1 MKEKQILVIMK
12 EPGKSAEVEPLF
24 ENTLEAF
31 QAAVGGYIEAVAVS
45 QDLCII
51 CNETGRIDGL
61 PYNCN
66 VLVFDFYGPIL
77 AVGTRGCEFGEFA
90 SIRAPHFP
98 TVLKLMSGGGS
109 E

>member
-1 MKEKQILVIMK
+1 MKEKQILVIRK

-31 QAAVGGYIEAVAVS
+31 QAAVGGYIEAVPVT
-45 QDLCII
+45 QNLCIL

-61 PYNCN
+61 PYNCK
-66 VLVFDFYGPIL
+66 VMGFDFYGPIL
-77 AVGTRGCEFGEFA
+77 AVGTRDCEFA

-98 TVLKLMSGGGS
+98 TVLKLMSGGS
-109 E
+109 LE

>member
-1 MKEKQILVIMK
+1 MKEKQILVIRE

-31 QAAVGGYIEAVAVS
+31 QAAVGGHIEAVAVT

-66 VLVFDFYGPIL
+66 VLGFDFYGPIL
-77 AVGTRGCEFGEFA
+77 AVGTRGCEFA

-98 TVLKLMSGGGS
+98 TVLKLMSGGSS

>member
-1 MKEKQILVIMK
+1 MKEKQILVIRK
-12 EPGKSAEVEPLF
+12 EPGKLAEVEPLF

-31 QAAVGGYIEAVAVS
+31 QAAVGGYIEAVSVA
-45 QDLCII
+45 QNLCII

-66 VLVFDFYGPIL
+66 VLGFYFYGPIL
-77 AVGTRGCEFGEFA
+77 AVGALGCEFA

-98 TVLKLMSGGGS
+98 TVMKLLGGGAQNA
-109 E
+109 

>member
-12 EPGKSAEVEPLF
+12 EPGKSAVVEPLF
-24 ENTLEAF
+24 ENTLESF
-31 QAAVGGYIEAVAVS
+31 QAAVGGYIEAVTVA

-66 VLVFDFYGPIL
+66 VLGFDFYGPIL
-77 AVGTRGCEFGEFA
+77 AVGVRGADFG

-98 TVLKLMSGGGS
+98 TVMKLMGGGS
-109 E
+109 SE